1 MGDIGNAGVARAVFP
16 QSLSCGSRPRGLVF
30 IAPTTPVVLMDRFAL
45 DHRLSARS
53 EVRNAMSELLLAV
66 LSEAL
71 GAALVAL
78 LVAGIRRL
86 KGAAT

>member
-1 MGDIGNAGVARAVFP
+1 
-16 QSLSCGSRPRGLVF
+16 
-30 IAPTTPVVLMDRFAL
+30 MDRFAL

-86 KGAAT
+86 KAAAT